1 MEQEVF
7 QQIVATIPLEPG
19 IYKYFDSRK
28 ELLYV
33 GKAKNLRK
41 RVSSYFN
48 KTLQNYKTYELV
60 RRIHS
65 IEFTLVNS
73 EQDAFLLENS
83 LIKQFQPRFNI
94 NLKDDKSY
102 PYIVIKKEN
111 FPRVFLT
118 RRKVSDG
125 SEYLGPFTS
134 VARVREL
141 LDFSKA
147 NIQLRTCKLN
157 LTPANIAKKKFKVCL
172 EYHLGNCKGPCEAL
186 QTPEDYAEGLK
197 KLKNI
202 LRGNLGPVITEFK
215 QDMKEAA
222 GNMAFEKAEIIRKK
236 IEHLENYQARSVIV
250 NKHIVQVDVFSM
262 FRDESG
268 AFINYL
274 MVENGTIVQTHTT
287 EAITQLGETD
297 EEIMAFSIA
306 QLRDRFNSSAP
317 EIILPFSIEYP
328 QEGVTITMPKAGDK
342 KKLLELSEKN
352 VNYYREEAEKKKMLH
367 LQKKTPEERLEVLK
381 QLQTDLQLSE
391 LPIHIECFDN
401 SNFHGSYPVSAVVCF
416 RDGVESKKDYRHFNV
431 KTVEGI
437 NDFATMKEVV
447 FRRYKRMLEENQ
459 SLPQLVI
466 IDGGKGQLSA
476 ALESISELDLRGRM
490 TLVGLAKNEE
500 EIYFAGDRDSLKLPY
515 DSVSLKFIRKIRD
528 EVHRFGISFHRN
540 KRSRGTFKN
549 ELENIKGIG
558 KQTAV
563 QLLKTL
569 HSIKKIRAA
578 SDDELAGLVGASKTK
593 IIREYFLKQESE
605 MQAEQGFK

>member
-1 MEQEVF
+1 MDQEAF
-7 QQIVATIPLEPG
+7 QLIAINIPTEPG

-28 ELLYV
+28 DLLYV

-48 KTLQNYKTYELV
+48 KTLSNYKTYELV
-60 RRIHS
+60 RRIHT
-65 IEFTLVNS
+65 IEFTIVNS

-83 LIKQFQPRFNI
+83 LIKQYQPRFNI

-102 PYIVIKKEN
+102 PFIVIKKEN

-118 RRKVSDG
+118 RRKINDG

-141 LDFSKA
+141 IDFIKA
-147 NIQLRTCKLN
+147 NVQLRTCKLN
-157 LTPANIAKKKFKVCL
+157 LTPANITKKKFKVCL
-172 EYHLGNCKGPCEAL
+172 EFHLGNCKGPCEGL
-186 QTPEDYAEGLK
+186 QTPEDYAEGLR

-202 LRGNLGPVITEFK
+202 LKGNLGPVISGFRQE
-215 QDMKEAA
+215 MKDAA
-222 GNMAFEKAEIIRKK
+222 GIMAFEKAEILKKK
-236 IEHLENYQARSVIV
+236 IEHLETYRSKSVIV
-250 NKHIVQVDVFSM
+250 NEHIERADVFSM
-262 FRDESG
+262 FRSDSV
-268 AFINYL
+268 AYINYL

-287 EAITQLGETD
+287 EAKTQLEETD
-297 EEIMAFSIA
+297 EEIMAFTIA
-306 QLRDRFNSSAP
+306 QLRDRFNSGAT
-317 EIILPFSIEYP
+317 EIILPFAIEYP
-328 QEGVTITMPKAGDK
+328 QEGILITIPRGGDK

-367 LQKKTPEERLEVLK
+367 LQKKTPEERLEVLT
-381 QLQTDLQLSE
+381 QIQEDLQLSE
-391 LPIHIECFDN
+391 LPTHIECFDN
-401 SNFHGSYPVSAVVCF
+401 SNFHGSYPVSAMVCF

-447 FRRYKRMLEENQ
+447 YRRYKRLLEENQ

-476 ALESISELDLRGRM
+476 AMESILELELHGSL

-500 EIYFAGDRDSLKLPY
+500 EIFFPGDQQSLKLPY
-515 DSVSLKFIRKIRD
+515 DSMSLRLIRKIRD

-558 KQTAV
+558 KQSAES
-563 QLLKTL
+563 LLKTF
-569 HSIKKIRAA
+569 HSVKKVKAA
-578 SDDELAGLVGASKTK
+578 TDEELNAVVGASKT
-593 IIREYFLKQESE
+593 ILIREYFSKQEGE
-605 MQAEQGFK
+605 MQAGREFL